1 MRVEHGEYWAELSE
15 KPLTW
20 GERNAL
26 RSAASKDFFVD
37 FAPALVTKTVTKWS
51 LDTDPTDPASWEPVD
66 PEFGD
71 AVFGA
76 ALKLWKGKAEDT
88 SPNPQSEKPSE
99 S

>member
-1 MRVEHGEYWAELSE
+1 MRVESNGHWAELSE

-20 GERNAL
+20 GDRNAL

-37 FAPALVTKTVTKWS
+37 FAPALVTKTVTTWGES
-51 LDTDPTDPASWEPVD
+51 GDPTDPAAWEPVD

-71 AVFGA
+71 AVFAA
-76 ALKLWKGKAEDT
+76 ALKLWKGKETEA
-88 SPNPQSEKPSE
+88 SPNPPSEQPSE